1 MTMLFP
7 MLNRSIQSFTLPTRD
22 LRELAALP
30 PIDVALLT
38 EQCLGNLSF
47 ALTLLEEFDKTGQQR
62 VDAIEAHAGQHNLA
76 LVAELAHSLK
86 GVVGILGAD
95 VLWEITSNLQ
105 STAHANNLAH
115 TFALIPQLRLEMK
128 RVLDYI
134 PTIRAMAGRK

>member
-7 MLNRSIQSFTLPTRD
+7 MLNRSIQSFSLPPK
-22 LRELAALP
+22 ELKALANLP

-47 ALTLLEEFDKTGQQR
+47 ALTLLEEFEKTGQER
-62 VDAIEAHAGQHNLA
+62 VNAIELHAGRHNLQ
-76 LVAELAHSLK
+76 LVAELSHSLK

-95 VLWEITSNLQ
+95 ALWEVTSNLQ
-105 STAHANNLAH
+105 AAAQDEDLAH
-115 TFALIPQLRLEMK
+115 TFALIPQLQLEMK
-128 RVLDYI
+128 RVLEYI